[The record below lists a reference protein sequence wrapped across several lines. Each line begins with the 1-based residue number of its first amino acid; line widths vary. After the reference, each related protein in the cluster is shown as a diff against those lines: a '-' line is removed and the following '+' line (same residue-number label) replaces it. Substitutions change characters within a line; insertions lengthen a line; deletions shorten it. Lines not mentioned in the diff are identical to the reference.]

1 MEGPGPSAPPPA
13 RSARRTRRG
22 VVPVTED
29 ASAPR
34 AAVIGSQA
42 LMHRFPMAFGV
53 IALVGALVAAPVAA
67 AQEPAPTAAEVTL
80 AREQFREGVAAARTG
95 RWWEALEAFTRSYE
109 LAPRPATLLNLAG
122 AQVET
127 GHLVEGA
134 ESYRRFLREAD
145 GRAAQRIPM
154 AEAALAAVEPRIARV
169 RVEIDGLLSRDVVSL
184 DDLPLSEAVL
194 GEELPVNPGAHA
206 LRVERDGA
214 EVGRAEFDVLE
225 GERRMTPIALTLP
238 PGEEA
243 PAASAG
249 PSWLRSPWFWAAVG
263 VVVVGAAV
271 GIGVGVATSGDDPY
285 VGNIPP
291 GAWSVR

>member
-1 MEGPGPSAPPPA
+1 MIAPTQHDRVIVSCALMRRIPPA
-13 RSARRTRRG
+13 FAVLALLATLTCARG
-22 VVPVTED
+22 
-29 ASAPR
+29 
-34 AAVIGSQA
+34 
-42 LMHRFPMAFGV
+42 
-53 IALVGALVAAPVAA
+53 AA
-67 AQEPAPTAAEVTL
+67 AQDPAPTAAEVTL
-80 AREQFREGVAAARTG
+80 AREQFRDGVAAARTG

-169 RVEIDGLLSRDVVSL
+169 RVEIEGLLSRDVVSL
-184 DDLPLSEAVL
+184 DELPLSEAVL

-214 EVGRAEFDVLE
+214 EVGRAEFDVVE
-225 GERRMTPIALTLP
+225 GERRLAPIALTLP

-243 PAASAG
+243 PAESAG
-249 PSWLRSPWFWAAVG
+249 PAWLRSPWFWTAVG

-271 GIGVGVATSGDDPY
+271 GIGVGVATSGDGPY

>member
-1 MEGPGPSAPPPA
+1 MIAPTQHDRVIVSCALMRRIPPA
-13 RSARRTRRG
+13 FAVLALLATLTCARG
-22 VVPVTED
+22 
-29 ASAPR
+29 
-34 AAVIGSQA
+34 
-42 LMHRFPMAFGV
+42 
-53 IALVGALVAAPVAA
+53 AA
-67 AQEPAPTAAEVTL
+67 AQDPAPTAAEVTL
-80 AREQFREGVAAARTG
+80 AREQFRDGVAAARTG

-154 AEAALAAVEPRIARV
+154 AEAALAAVEPRIAR
-169 RVEIDGLLSRDVVSL
+169 DVVSL
-184 DDLPLSEAVL
+184 DEFFFLEVVL

-214 EVGRAEFDVLE
+214 EVGRAEFDVVE
-225 GERRMTPIALTLP
+225 GERRLAPIALTLP

-243 PAASAG
+243 PAESAG
-249 PSWLRSPWFWAAVG
+249 PAWLRSPWFWTAVG

-271 GIGVGVATSGDDPY
+271 GIGVGVATSGDGPY

>member
-1 MEGPGPSAPPPA
+1 MI
-13 RSARRTRRG
+13 
-22 VVPVTED
+22 
-29 ASAPR
+29 ASLAVFPR
-34 AAVIGSQA
+34 LRKDLAA
-42 LMHRFPMAFGV
+42 
-53 IALVGALVAAPVAA
+53 IALIGAVLCADRAA

-95 RWWEALEAFTRSYE
+95 RWWEALEAFTRSFE

-169 RVEIDGLLSRDVVSL
+169 RVEIDGLLSRDTVLL

-194 GEELPVNPGAHA
+194 GAELPVNPGAHA
-206 LRVERDGA
+206 IRVEREGA
-214 EVGRAEFDVLE
+214 EIGRTEFDVVE
-225 GERRMTPIALTLP
+225 GERRLDPIALALP
-238 PGEEA
+238 PGEE
-243 PAASAG
+243 PAESASG
-249 PSWLRSPWFWAAVG
+249 PAWLRSPWLWTAVG
-263 VVVVGAAV
+263 VVIVGAAV
-271 GIGVGVATSGDDPY
+271 GIGVGIATSGDDPY

-291 GAWSVR
+291 GTWSVR

>member
-1 MEGPGPSAPPPA
+1 
-13 RSARRTRRG
+13 
-22 VVPVTED
+22 
-29 ASAPR
+29 
-34 AAVIGSQA
+34 
-42 LMHRFPMAFGV
+42 MHRFPMAFAV
-53 IALVGALVAAPVAA
+53 IALVGALVSVPVAA

-134 ESYRRFLREAD
+134 ESYRRFLRDAE

-154 AEAALAAVEPRIARV
+154 AAAALAAVEPRIARV
-169 RVEIDGLLSRDVVSL
+169 RVEIDDLLSRDVVTL

-206 LRVERDGA
+206 VRVERDGA
-214 EVGRAEFDVLE
+214 EVGRAEFDVVE
-225 GERRMTPIALTLP
+225 GERRSTPITLALP
-238 PGEEA
+238 PGEDA
-243 PAASAG
+243 PSDATG
-249 PSWLRSPWFWAAVG
+249 PAWLRSPWFWAAVG
-263 VVVVGAAV
+263 VVVVGTAV
-271 GIGVGVATSGDDPY
+271 GIGVGIATSGDDPY

>member
-1 MEGPGPSAPPPA
+1 M
-13 RSARRTRRG
+13 
-22 VVPVTED
+22 
-29 ASAPR
+29 
-34 AAVIGSQA
+34 IGSGA
-42 LMHRFPMAFGV
+42 LMARFPAVFA
-53 IALVGALVAAPVAA
+53 ALLLLASLACTRVAA

-95 RWWEALEAFTRSYE
+95 RWWEALEAFTRSFE

-169 RVEIDGLLSRDVVSL
+169 RVEIDGLLSRDTVLL

-194 GEELPVNPGAHA
+194 GAELPVNPGAHA
-206 LRVERDGA
+206 LRVERDGQ
-214 EVGRAEFDVLE
+214 EIGRAEFDVVE
-225 GERRMTPIALTLP
+225 GERRLDPIALALP
-238 PGEEA
+238 PGAETPAEA
-243 PAASAG
+243 SGPA
-249 PSWLRSPWFWAAVG
+249 WLRSPWFWTAVG
-263 VVVVGAAV
+263 VIVVGAAV